1 MDYLS
6 AVFIGSTLTLA
17 GYLIWKMPNPL
28 TIHNRPKTYF
38 IYAVVS
44 AVDPTDLYGTPQ
56 SPTPISFIINSRPS
70 SLCKKILA
78 QIDPNEQKILIQRIQ
93 VL

>member
-56 SPTPISFIINSRPS
+56 SPTLYHLLLIADLVRYA
-70 SLCKKILA
+70 KKYLHRLILM
-78 QIDPNEQKILIQRIQ
+78 NKKF
-93 VL
+93 